1 VRLEAASATLR
12 RRLIAREPA
21 DWSGLDELVES
32 TGRLAAAMAR
42 LVDVTLVL
50 STEGECAQVIAERIR
65 DAFPG
70 ALRPDR
76 NQGPQAPLRR

>member
-1 VRLEAASATLR
+1 
-12 RRLIAREPA
+12 
-21 DWSGLDELVES
+21 
-32 TGRLAAAMAR
+32 MAR